1 MLEKSDR
8 ETSFPGNHKRLL
20 RNLNGYNS
28 ERIKYMHIIYI
39 HIYVYI
45 LSEID
50 HSIFLHVRILN
61 VHCKV
66 SLHFYVNIVNRD

>member
-1 MLEKSDR
+1 MWPMALILDSVD
-8 ETSFPGNHKRLL
+8 
-20 RNLNGYNS
+20 
-28 ERIKYMHIIYI
+28 IIYI

-45 LSEID
+45 LSEIG